1 MLILTGAS
9 DNHYLSLLNFIESFV
24 LHCIDKK
31 QHKLI
36 VYNLGLSEAN
46 WRNLQSKYTMS
57 SIKYKIFDYSKY
69 PAWFDIHVEAGQYAW
84 KPAIIYNEFLQNKN
98 SILLWMDSGN
108 LITDNL
114 MQVQTFLLDNGVFS
128 GISSGNIET
137 WTYPDTIRYLDCT
150 WTDRQNRNG
159 ACIGFNTKKK
169 FAKELLAEFFNC
181 CQKKEC
187 IAPEGSSRANHRQD
201 QAVFTILFYKYMM
214 KYNFKEY
221 TNTHHKIHLGYSIHN
236 DIE

>member
-9 DNHYLSLLNFIESFV
+9 DNHYLSLINFIESFV
-24 LHCIDKK
+24 SHCIKQK
-31 QHKLI
+31 QHILI
-36 VYNLGLSEAN
+36 VYNLGLSEVN
-46 WRNLQSKYTMS
+46 WRNLQSKYAMS

-69 PAWFDIHVEAGQYAW
+69 PAWFDIHVDAGQYAW
-84 KPAIIYNEFLQNKN
+84 KPAIIYSEFLQNKN

-128 GISSGNIET
+128 GISAGNIKT
-137 WTYPDTIRYLDCT
+137 WTYTDTIRYLDCT

-159 ACIGFNTKKK
+159 ACIGFNTKTK
-169 FAKELLAEFFNC
+169 FAKELLAEFYNC
-181 CQKKEC
+181 SRIKEC

-214 KYNFKEY
+214 KYNFKAY
-221 TNTHHKIHLGYSIHN
+221 TNSHHKIHLGYSIHN
-236 DIE
+236 DI